1 MWTST
6 SLTGID
12 KLKVLQNFNLDLL
25 FLNKSRAQL
34 IRQLWNGFN
43 ELYEDM
49 HKQRINGIEFKKK
62 ALEWINLFLTPSS
75 GNPNHPQTFVRG
87 LYRPNDITPYIH
99 TLVYHIPEFLNL
111 HSNFG
116 LIGFSCSAVEK
127 KNHQHVVHFFRKT
140 LKDGGGENINKSAI
154 IEIMEW
160 ENRNLYF
167 FSHDVPVFFEKI
179 TTINVKD
186 MQ

>member
-1 MWTST
+1 
-6 SLTGID
+6 
-12 KLKVLQNFNLDLL
+12 
-25 FLNKSRAQL
+25 
-34 IRQLWNGFN
+34 
-43 ELYEDM
+43 
-49 HKQRINGIEFKKK
+49 
-62 ALEWINLFLTPSS
+62 
-75 GNPNHPQTFVRG
+75 
-87 LYRPNDITPYIH
+87 
-99 TLVYHIPEFLNL
+99 LVYHIPEFLNL

-140 LKDGGGENINKSAI
+140 LKDGRGENINKSAI